1 MPLRQGWVLRSL
13 HVTLHRTRLPSPVS
27 FRQTARRGSSSA
39 LKWLTVPVSAVSAVS
54 AVGGAVAGWVA
65 WKCVDLD
72 PLAASLVT
80 SATLGTVDVCKN
92 IAASL
97 LDRAGQ
103 ECASC

>member
-1 MPLRQGWVLRSL
+1 M
-13 HVTLHRTRLPSPVS
+13 S
-27 FRQTARRGSSSA
+27 FRRTARRGSSSA
-39 LKWLTVPVSAVSAVS
+39 LKWLTVPVS

>member
-1 MPLRQGWVLRSL
+1 VPLRQGWVLRSL

-27 FRQTARRGSSSA
+27 FRQTARIGSSSA
-39 LKWLTVPVSAVSAVS
+39 LKWLTVPVGG
-54 AVGGAVAGWVA
+54 VGGAVASWVA

>member
-1 MPLRQGWVLRSL
+1 VPLRQGWVLRSL

-27 FRQTARRGSSSA
+27 FRQTARIGSSSA
-39 LKWLTVPVSAVSAVS
+39 LKWLTVP
-54 AVGGAVAGWVA
+54 VGGAVAGWVA
-65 WKCVDLD
+65 WKCVGLD